1 MSQSPTAPAPVA
13 AGTTVGRFTIPAS
26 TVLAPRALAVL
37 RKIAPHF
44 EASPPLRAELVRWV
58 RGQHLSKRLIDY
70 ALTNYAKS
78 HRPAYSAEV
87 VDFETGRRTRQHVSV
102 YSQYNARLRH
112 YKRPLFDAFRRRAR
126 IEFTADDDG
135 ATEETT
141 VAQLNFLVWAVQ
153 YRVLDFCQ
161 RNQSLIEADM
171 RATHLAHR
179 KRRAAAA
186 AAAGGD
192 HPDATT
198 TIAGTTARKKQKKR
212 RRQELK
218 PKPRSK
224 IFVYPYDKLHDIP
237 TDADEVQRRVAASL
251 CGAGAGKK

>member
-1 MSQSPTAPAPVA
+1 MDSLV
-13 AGTTVGRFTIPAS
+13 TVGRFTIPAT

-44 EASPPLRAELVRWV
+44 DASPMLREELVRWV
-58 RGQHLSKRLIDY
+58 RGQHLSKRLVDY

-78 HRPAYSAEV
+78 HRPAFSAEV

-112 YKRPLFDAFRRRAR
+112 FKRPLFDAFRRRAR
-126 IEFTADDDG
+126 IEFRADDDG

-153 YRVLDFCQ
+153 YRILDFCQ
-161 RNQSLIEADM
+161 RNQTLIETDM
-171 RATHLAHR
+171 RATHIAHR
-179 KRRAAAA
+179 KRRAAAEA
-186 AAAGGD
+186 ADSAL
-192 HPDATT
+192 PPKKKK
-198 TIAGTTARKKQKKR
+198 KKQRSTQQQQSAHKKK

-218 PKPRSK
+218 PKPRSQ
-224 IFVYPYDKLHDIP
+224 IFVYPYKQLHDIP
-237 TDADEVQRRVAASL
+237 TDADEVQRRVAASMS
-251 CGAGAGKK
+251 GAGAGKK

>member
-1 MSQSPTAPAPVA
+1 MA
-13 AGTTVGRFTIPAS
+13 ATTVGLFTIPAS
-26 TVLAPRALAVL
+26 TVLSPRAHAVL

-44 EASPPLRAELVRWV
+44 EASSLLRTELVRWV

-153 YRVLDFCQ
+153 YRVLDFCR

-186 AAAGGD
+186 AASTAA
-192 HPDATT
+192 HDAVSSS
-198 TIAGTTARKKQKKR
+198 ASSSSVGAPPPRKRKK

-237 TDADEVQRRVAASL
+237 TDSDEVQRRVAAAVS
-251 CGAGAGKK
+251 GAARGKK